1 MSGQGPY
8 LYVCLDCRETFKDK
22 ELKIK
27 TMKCPNCGA
36 GAYHLKE
43 EKKLQKDIRYFPVV
57 PIFFIVN
64 IIIFVILFIF
74 HHPMDPLKI
83 LGYTT
88 AITVLSLYVWLFY
101 LTFRTMKRIYN
112 IAYGKKTDNVLKE

>member
-1 MSGQGPY
+1 M
-8 LYVCLDCRETFKDK
+8 DCRETFKDK

-64 IIIFVILFIF
+64 IVIFVILFIL
-74 HHPMDPLKI
+74 HRPMNPLGI
-83 LGYTT
+83 LGYTVG
-88 AITVLSLYVWLFY
+88 ITMLSLYVGLFF
-101 LTFRTMKRIYN
+101 LTFMTMKRIYK
-112 IAYGKKTDNVLKE
+112 IAYGNKKDRIVKG